1 MTAKVCIATAIL
13 IAFTSVS
20 AQLGFEVATIKLQDP
35 RTLRF
40 AGGSCHGMD
49 TVYASNTVLVPPL
62 GRCLITFSLS
72 GLVTIA
78 YSPVADP
85 GRVLKITGGPT
96 WVDSDFW
103 QVEGKAENAA
113 TTKEAEL
120 KEMLRT
126 LLTERFKLQFHHE
139 MKDVSGFALLVSKD
153 GLKIE
158 EDHGENNEGPS
169 MTAGPAGMVY
179 RKTPLSRFA
188 SFLSAPAG
196 APVIDKTGLTG
207 TFSFTFQP
215 PRASDPA
222 SPSIFTAIQEQLG
235 LRLEPV
241 KVPADFLVI
250 DHVERPT
257 PN

>member
-1 MTAKVCIATAIL
+1 M
-13 IAFTSVS
+13 
-20 AQLGFEVATIKLQDP
+20 
-35 RTLRF
+35 
-40 AGGSCHGMD
+40 
-49 TVYASNTVLVPPL
+49 
-62 GRCLITFSLS
+62 
-72 GLVTIA
+72 
-78 YSPVADP
+78 
-85 GRVLKITGGPT
+85 
-96 WVDSDFW
+96 
-103 QVEGKAENAA
+103 
-113 TTKEAEL
+113 
-120 KEMLRT
+120 
-126 LLTERFKLQFHHE
+126 ERFKLQFHHE
-139 MKDVSGFALLVSKD
+139 MKDVSGFALLVSKG

-158 EDHGENNEGPS
+158 EDHEENNEGPS
-169 MTAGPAGMVY
+169 MRAGPAGMVY

-222 SPSIFTAIQEQLG
+222 SPSIFTAVQEQLG
-235 LRLEPV
+235 LRLEPL